1 MKQKKEP
8 FSILALRL
16 PTRLKAKLEDQS
28 WKSKRTMSDLVR
40 EMIAHSLK
48 GV

>member
-1 MKQKKEP
+1 MKKKKEP

-16 PTRLKAKLEDQS
+16 PMMLKTKLEDVS
-28 WKSKRTMSDLVR
+28 WKSKRTMSELVR
-40 EMIAHSLK
+40 EMIAHALK